1 MAGKNSCCA
10 KITMFSHRAAG
21 VSVCV
26 GVYLCRERERERER
40 GERRGEIK
48 GQDGEGG
55 QGQAGGLVIFAC

>member
-21 VSVCV
+21 VCV
-26 GVYLCRERERERER
+26 SAYRERERRER
-40 GERRGEIK
+40 GGEIK
-48 GQDGEGG
+48 GRDGEGG